1 MKMVKWRKE
10 GEVRGGGVVTW
21 RSCDV
26 GELVRWV
33 EGG

>member
-1 MKMVKWRKE
+1 MKMVKWRKD
-10 GEVRGGGVVTW
+10 GEVRGGGG
-21 RSCDV
+21 CDV